1 MDGTARLD
9 DRTPRDA
16 APAPVRPSMPS
27 ISILAAWVAAWG
39 LVGLFV
45 GATIAFS
52 LAGVDLEPV
61 LRLSVPF
68 AIAVGLTAL
77 LSARVVFPWLRRFP
91 LLIRLGLQILTL
103 ISGAVFGSLAVFAIS
118 PLFALARPAA
128 MVWIV
133 AVNAFIAVVT
143 GLGLYTYES
152 LRRQVEASYAA
163 LRRREAL
170 DRELAI
176 AREVQRELLPRT
188 MPSARG
194 LEIAGVSVPAI
205 GVGGDLFD
213 FLPAGGDRLGIV
225 IADVSGKGLPA
236 ALLMAGL
243 QTGIRSVA
251 EPDRTPAHVL
261 RRLNALVHGTTP
273 SARYATAV
281 FAWWDGESRALTYS
295 NAGHFPP
302 MRLCGDGLERLD
314 VGGRPIGMFDDSTY
328 ADATITLAPGD
339 DLVLFT
345 DGILEAPAPGT
356 GEEFGEQRLASAVRR
371 RRNAA
376 IDDAVEGVLE
386 EVRAWTGEQPPH
398 DDVTLVL
405 LRSR

>member
-1 MDGTARLD
+1 M
-9 DRTPRDA
+9 
-16 APAPVRPSMPS
+16 PAM
-27 ISILAAWVAAWG
+27 SILGAWIGTWS
-39 LVGLFV
+39 LVGVLV

-52 LAGVDLEPV
+52 LDGVDLEPV

-77 LSARVVFPWLRRFP
+77 LSARVVFPSLLRFP
-91 LLIRLGLQILTL
+91 LVIRLGLQILTL

-133 AVNAFIAVVT
+133 AVNALIAVVT

-188 MPSARG
+188 MPRARG
-194 LEIAGVSVPAI
+194 LDIAGVSLPAI

-213 FLPAGGDRLGIV
+213 FLPAGGDRIGIV
-225 IADVSGKGLPA
+225 IADVAGKGLPA

-261 RRLNALVHGTTP
+261 RRLNTLMYGTTP
-273 SARYATAV
+273 AARYATVV
-281 FAWWDGESRALTYS
+281 FAWWDGGRRLLTYS
-295 NAGHFPP
+295 NAGHFAP
-302 MRLCGDGLERLD
+302 MRLSRERRDHLD
-314 VGGRPIGMFDDSTY
+314 IGGRPIGMFNDSTY
-328 ADATITLAPGD
+328 EDAEITLEPGD
-339 DLVLFT
+339 NLVLFT
-345 DGILEAPAPGT
+345 DGILEAPAPGS
-356 GEEFGEQRLASAVRR
+356 GEEYGEDRLA
-371 RRNAA
+371 AA
-376 IDDAVEGVLE
+376 VLE
-386 EVRAWTGEQPPH
+386 RNDLPIGEAVDGILAEVRAWIGDRPPH

-405 LRSR
+405 LRAR